1 MRDGWNAQRSIAS
14 RPLTPTPPRTKRPLA
29 ARGRPAHTAVS
40 MAPLR
45 TLTATHRR
53 WLLLLFACAMLV
65 RALIPTGWMPIADA
79 QGFRI
84 VLCSGAGPMTPSATA
99 PMDHAMAGMH
109 HEKSSDHHSQG
120 PEHPC
125 AFAGVTP
132 AIDTPPLAAP
142 LPPVRIRATPALAR
156 ALVTIGHG
164 LAAPP
169 PPQTGPPT
177 FA

>member
-1 MRDGWNAQRSIAS
+1 M
-14 RPLTPTPPRTKRPLA
+14 A
-29 ARGRPAHTAVS
+29 A
-40 MAPLR
+40 LR
-45 TLTATHRR
+45 ILTATHRR

-65 RALIPTGWMPIADA
+65 RALIPTGWMPVADA

-84 VLCSGAGPMTPSATA
+84 VLCSGTGPAMLSTGPSAKA
-99 PMDHAMAGMH
+99 PMEHAMAGMH
-109 HEKSSDHHSQG
+109 HERSPEHHSQG

-132 AIDTPPLAAP
+132 AIDTPTLAAP
-142 LPPVRIRATPALAR
+142 LPPAPVRTTPALAR
-156 ALVTIGHG
+156 ALVAIGHG

-169 PPQTGPPT
+169 PPQTGPPA

>member
-1 MRDGWNAQRSIAS
+1 M
-14 RPLTPTPPRTKRPLA
+14 A
-29 ARGRPAHTAVS
+29 A
-40 MAPLR
+40 LR
-45 TLTATHRR
+45 ILTATHRR

-65 RALIPTGWMPIADA
+65 RALIPTGWMPITDA
-79 QGFRI
+79 QGFHI
-84 VLCSGAGPMTPSATA
+84 VLCSGTGPAMLSTGPSAKA
-99 PMDHAMAGMH
+99 PMNHAMAGMH

-132 AIDTPPLAAP
+132 AIDAPTLAAP
-142 LPPVRIRATPALAR
+142 LPLVRIRATPALAR

>member
-1 MRDGWNAQRSIAS
+1 M
-14 RPLTPTPPRTKRPLA
+14 A
-29 ARGRPAHTAVS
+29 A
-40 MAPLR
+40 LR

-53 WLLLLFACAMLV
+53 WLLLVFACAMLV
-65 RALIPTGWMPIADA
+65 RALIPTGWMPVADA

-84 VLCSGAGPMTPSATA
+84 VLCSGTGPTIPSAQA
-99 PMDHAMAGMH
+99 PMEHAMAGMH
-109 HEKSSDHHSQG
+109 HRKSSEHHSQG

-132 AIDTPPLAAP
+132 AIDMPTLAAP

-156 ALVTIGHG
+156 VLVTIGHG

-169 PPQTGPPT
+169 PPQTGPPP

>member
-1 MRDGWNAQRSIAS
+1 MSSVRI
-14 RPLTPTPPRTKRPLA
+14 
-29 ARGRPAHTAVS
+29 
-40 MAPLR
+40 
-45 TLTATHRR
+45 LTATHRH

-65 RALIPTGWMPIADA
+65 RAAIPAGWMPIAGA

-84 VLCSGAGPMTPSATA
+84 IPCSGTGPAPAATTTT
-99 PMDHAMAGMH
+99 MQHAMPGMRHQGSIEH
-109 HEKSSDHHSQG
+109 HEQRPEHDGQG

-132 AIDTPPLAAP
+132 AIPVPTPPERLV
-142 LPPVRIRATPALAR
+142 LVRVPTAFVSTDGQIM
-156 ALVTIGHG
+156 VGHG

-169 PPQTGPPT
+169 PPQTGPPP

>member
-1 MRDGWNAQRSIAS
+1 MLCR
-14 RPLTPTPPRTKRPLA
+14 PRTKRPLV
-29 ARGRPAHTAVS
+29 ARGDAAHTAAS
-40 MAPLR
+40 MVVLSI
-45 TLTATHRR
+45 LTATHRR

-84 VLCSGAGPMTPSATA
+84 VLCSGTGPAIPAAKATIPSVNA
-99 PMDHAMAGMH
+99 PMGDAMAGMH
-109 HEKSSDHHSQG
+109 HEKSSDRHSQG

-125 AFAGVTP
+125 VFAGVTP
-132 AIDTPPLAAP
+132 AMDTPTLAAP
-142 LPPVRIRATPALAR
+142 LPPVRIRAAPALVR